1 MKENN
6 KFWVQIPVNL
16 IGIKD
21 EGILK
26 ILIQLKHLE
35 NIGNTKVSHQFLSDV
50 TNMSVSSMK
59 RRLNL
64 LSKIGLI
71 EIISGKKNHKA
82 NTYSINKKTFN
93 FFVDKLNRFRV
104 VEDRINYINDF
115 FLIKNLEEDNPE
127 SQNNVVDR
135 QLEIISKLES
145 LSLSEVA
152 TNCDFIGD
160 VINDLMSDNYQ
171 EKIDCPQKSLLKIF
185 TKHQQNSGLSMEDI
199 QPIFHIYGDYIS
211 DWTYWDSKTN

>member
-1 MKENN
+1 MKENS

-35 NIGNTKVSHQFLSDV
+35 NIGNTKVSHQFLADV
-50 TNMSVSSMK
+50 TNMSVSSIK

-64 LSKIGLI
+64 LSKMGLI
-71 EIISGKKNHKA
+71 KIISGKKNHKVNA
-82 NTYSINKKTFN
+82 YSINKKTFN

-104 VEDRINYINDF
+104 IEDRINYINEF
-115 FLIKNLEEDNPE
+115 FLIKNLEKDNPE

-135 QLEIISKLES
+135 QLELISKLES
-145 LSLSEVA
+145 ISLSEVA
-152 TNCDFIGD
+152 TNCDIIGD
-160 VINDLMSDNYQ
+160 IINDLMSDDYQ
-171 EKIDCPQKSLLKIF
+171 KKIDCPQKHLLKIF
-185 TKHQQNSGLSMEDI
+185 NKHQENSGISMEDM
-199 QPIFHIYGDYIS
+199 QPIFYIYKDYIL
-211 DWTYWDSKTN
+211 DWSYWDSKVK